1 MLDSRRAN
9 LAIVSYVTVC
19 AKRRSWFTS
28 LTYMPVG
35 NAEDGQKDKS
45 VAHVIK
51 CTFLNLIAIQK
62 TMTLLTVGIN
72 YNTAPVS
79 IRERLAFPA
88 EILDS
93 SLKELWRLKDISEA
107 AILSTCNRTEFY
119 CEANTENQQ
128 ILIDWVADHRKIK
141 PTDFTP
147 YLYSHIDSELIRHMF
162 RVACGLDSMIL
173 GEPQILGQ
181 MKGAY
186 QAAYDAGTLGKHL
199 GRLFQHTFAAAK
211 KVRTDTAIG
220 SSPVSVA
227 FAAVQLAQQIFDKL
241 GEQTAILIGAGET
254 IELTARH
261 LVQQGIGRIIIA
273 NRTYDKAHALAMRF
287 NGYAIALAELPLH
300 LAEADIVVSSTAS
313 QLPIL
318 GKGRV
323 ESAIKKRKHK
333 PMFMVDLAVPRDIEA
348 EVEQLDDV
356 YLYTVDDLQ
365 NTIDQNMDNR
375 RRAAEQA
382 EEIIDTQVENFLAWL
397 RAQGA
402 QTTIKDFR
410 LQAELTRDE
419 TLTKTLGLLNSGMA
433 PEEALKRLAHTLT
446 NKLIH
451 TPSAQIREAGANER
465 HDLIAAA
472 REIFKLNT
480 TQ

>member
-1 MLDSRRAN
+1 M
-9 LAIVSYVTVC
+9 
-19 AKRRSWFTS
+19 
-28 LTYMPVG
+28 
-35 NAEDGQKDKS
+35 
-45 VAHVIK
+45 
-51 CTFLNLIAIQK
+51 TFLA
-62 TMTLLTVGIN
+62 VGIN
-72 YNTAPVS
+72 YNTAPVAV
-79 IRERLAFPA
+79 RERLSFPTDVLDFTLRNLRSLR
-88 EILDS
+88 EIN
-93 SLKELWRLKDISEA
+93 EA

-119 CEANTENQQ
+119 CQTDNDSQAPLIEWIADTKQ
-128 ILIDWVADHRKIK
+128 IRPAE
-141 PTDFTP
+141 FTP
-147 YLYSHIDSELIRHMF
+147 YLYSYKDSETIRHMF

-181 MKGAY
+181 MKTAYHAAY
-186 QAAYDAGTLGKHL
+186 QAGTLGRNLSK
-199 GRLFQHTFAAAK
+199 LFHHTFSAAK

-241 GEQTAILIGAGET
+241 SEQTALLIGAGET

-261 LVQQGIGRIIIA
+261 LYQHGIGRVIIA
-273 NRTYDKAHALAMRF
+273 NRTYDKAHALAMQF
-287 NGYAIALAELPLH
+287 NGYAIALSELPDH

-348 EVEQLDDV
+348 EVAQLRDV

-365 NTIDQNMDNR
+365 NTVNQNMDSR

-382 EEIIDTQVENFLAWL
+382 EEIIDTQVEHFLAWL
-397 RAQGA
+397 RSQGA
-402 QTTIKDFR
+402 QETIRDYR
-410 LQAELTRDE
+410 RQAELARDE
-419 TLTKTLGLLNSGMA
+419 ALQKAVQQLGNGASA
-433 PEEALKRLAHTLT
+433 EEVLQRLAHTLT

-451 TPSAQIREAGANER
+451 TPCAQLREAGANER
-465 HDLIAAA
+465 HDLIAAS
-472 REIFKLNT
+472 REIFKLR
-480 TQ
+480 

>member
-1 MLDSRRAN
+1 
-9 LAIVSYVTVC
+9 
-19 AKRRSWFTS
+19 
-28 LTYMPVG
+28 
-35 NAEDGQKDKS
+35 
-45 VAHVIK
+45 
-51 CTFLNLIAIQK
+51 
-62 TMTLLTVGIN
+62 MTLLAVGIN

-88 EILDS
+88 EILETA
-93 SLKELWRLKDISEA
+93 LLELWNIKEISEA

-119 CEANTENQQ
+119 CTSITPNQQ
-128 ILIDWVADHRKIK
+128 ILIDWVAQSKQIK
-141 PTDFTP
+141 AADFTP
-147 YLYSHIDSELIRHMF
+147 YLYYHTDKSVCRHMF

-181 MKGAY
+181 MKTAY
-186 QAAYDAGTLGKHL
+186 QAAYEAGTLGKHL
-199 GRLFQHTFAAAK
+199 GKLFQHTFSAAK

-241 GEQTAILIGAGET
+241 SEQTALLIGAGET

-261 LVQQGIGRIIIA
+261 LSQQGIGRIIIA
-273 NRTYDKAHALAMRF
+273 NRTYDKAHTLASQF
-287 NGYAIALAELPLH
+287 NGYAISLAELPMH

-323 ESAIKKRKHK
+323 ESALKKRKHK

-348 EVEQLDDV
+348 EVEQLRDV
-356 YLYTVDDLQ
+356 YLYTIDDLQ
-365 NTIDQNMDNR
+365 ATIDQNMDSR
-375 RRAAEQA
+375 RQAAEQA
-382 EEIIDTQVENFLAWL
+382 EEIIDTQVDYFLTWL
-397 RAQGA
+397 RSQGA
-402 QTTIKDFR
+402 KSTIQDYR
-410 LQAELTRDE
+410 SQAEKTRDE
-419 TLTKTLGLLNSGMA
+419 ALQKALGLLKNGIP
-433 PEEALKRLAHTLT
+433 PEEALNRLAHILT

-451 TPSAQIREAGANER
+451 TPSIQIREAAENER

-472 REIFKLNT
+472 REIFKLKKT
-480 TQ
+480 

>member
-1 MLDSRRAN
+1 
-9 LAIVSYVTVC
+9 
-19 AKRRSWFTS
+19 
-28 LTYMPVG
+28 
-35 NAEDGQKDKS
+35 
-45 VAHVIK
+45 
-51 CTFLNLIAIQK
+51 
-62 TMTLLTVGIN
+62 MTLLAVGIN
-72 YNTAPVS
+72 YQTAPVA

-93 SLKELWRLKDISEA
+93 ALRDLGCVKEISEA

-119 CEANTENQQ
+119 CELNTENSQL
-128 ILIDWVADHRKIK
+128 LIDWVATHRNIR
-141 PTDFTP
+141 PADFTP
-147 YLYSHIDSELIRHMF
+147 YLYSHANSELIRHMF

-181 MKGAY
+181 MKSAY
-186 QAAYDAGTLGKHL
+186 QAACDAGTLGKYL
-199 GRLFQHTFAAAK
+199 GKLFQHTFSAAK

-241 GEQTAILIGAGET
+241 SEQTAILIGAGET

-261 LVQQGIGRIIIA
+261 LSQYGIGRIIVA
-273 NRTYDKAHALAMRF
+273 NRTYDKAHALAARF
-287 NGYAIALAELPLH
+287 NGYAIALSELPTH

-333 PMFMVDLAVPRDIEA
+333 PMFMVDLAVPRDIET
-348 EVEQLDDV
+348 EVEQLKDV

-365 NTIDQNMDNR
+365 NAIDQNMDNR

-382 EEIIDTQVENFLAWL
+382 EEIIDTQVEHFLAWL

-410 LQAELTRDE
+410 LQAEQTRDQ
-419 TLTKTLGLLNSGMA
+419 TLAKALSLLNNGLP
-433 PEEALKRLAHTLT
+433 PEEALTRLAHTLT

-472 REIFKLNT
+472 REIFKLSSS
-480 TQ
+480 Q

>member
-1 MLDSRRAN
+1 
-9 LAIVSYVTVC
+9 
-19 AKRRSWFTS
+19 
-28 LTYMPVG
+28 
-35 NAEDGQKDKS
+35 
-45 VAHVIK
+45 
-51 CTFLNLIAIQK
+51 
-62 TMTLLTVGIN
+62 MTLLAVGIN

-79 IRERLAFPA
+79 IREHLAFPA
-88 EILDS
+88 DILQS
-93 SLKELWRLKDISEA
+93 SLQELWRQKDISEA

-119 CEANTENQQ
+119 CKSTTADQQ
-128 ILIDWVADHRKIK
+128 VLIDWVAESRKIN
-141 PTDFTP
+141 PADFAP
-147 YLYSHIDSELIRHMF
+147 YLYCHTDSQLIRHMF

-181 MKGAY
+181 MKTAY
-186 QAAYDAGTLGKHL
+186 QAAYEAGTLGKQL
-199 GRLFQHTFAAAK
+199 GKLFQHTFSAAK

-241 GEQTAILIGAGET
+241 SDQTALLIGAGET

-261 LVQQGIGRIIIA
+261 LCQQGIGRLIIA
-273 NRTYDKAHALAMRF
+273 NRTYDKAHTLATQF
-287 NGYAIALAELPLH
+287 NGYAIALSELPTH

-323 ESAIKKRKHK
+323 ESAIKIRKHK

-348 EVEQLDDV
+348 EVDQLSDV

-365 NTIDQNMDNR
+365 NTIDQNMNSR
-375 RRAAEQA
+375 RQAAEQA
-382 EEIIDTQVENFLAWL
+382 EEIIDTQVDHFLAWL
-397 RAQGA
+397 RSQGA
-402 QTTIKDFR
+402 QTTIRDYR
-410 LQAELTRDE
+410 QQAEQTRDE
-419 TLTKTLGLLNSGMA
+419 ALQRALIQLKNGA
-433 PEEALKRLAHTLT
+433 PPEEALNRLAYALT

-451 TPSAQIREAGANER
+451 TPSIQLREAGENER

-472 REIFKLNT
+472 REIFKLT
-480 TQ
+480 KSQ